1 MSSAATDKALL
12 ELLKVGDSE
21 AFSRVVRVYSAS
33 MVRLAA
39 KILPSPAAAED
50 VVQDAWLAVLRA
62 LPRFDGR
69 SSLKTW
75 IFQIVVNQA
84 KYHRDR
90 QLRLWRI
97 ECAEDGTGLSSP
109 RISAGTAAGR
119 RSLPVISDE
128 VTDRILLDEVMTYVR
143 ASVAA
148 LPSRQARVIVL
159 RDVTGLSSSDVCDEL
174 GLTAANQRAL
184 LHRARTHIRH
194 DLERLGY

>member
-143 ASVAA
+143 ASVA
-148 LPSRQARVIVL
+148 
-159 RDVTGLSSSDVCDEL
+159 
-174 GLTAANQRAL
+174 
-184 LHRARTHIRH
+184 
-194 DLERLGY
+194 